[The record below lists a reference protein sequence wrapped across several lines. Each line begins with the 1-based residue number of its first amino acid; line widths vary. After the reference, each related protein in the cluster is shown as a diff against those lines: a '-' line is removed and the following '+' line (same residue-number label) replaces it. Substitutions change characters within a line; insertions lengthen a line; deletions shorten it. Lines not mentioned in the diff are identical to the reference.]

1 MASWND
7 GVSKELYEYFESINN
22 FGDLAIQSIQ
32 EQIDLEVEK
41 LYQQLQE
48 TTPRGKTL
56 GLLNSLRK
64 SKITVRYNW
73 YGYTIEFGGEDRK
86 GVPYQKIA
94 NILNYG
100 SSTIRGT
107 RFISKAIHNLKGLD
121 DRIDERFKTKINR

>member
-22 FGDLAIQSIQ
+22 FGDLAIQSVQ

-41 LYQQLQE
+41 LFQQLQE

-73 YGYTIEFGGEDRK
+73 YGYTIEFEGEDRK
-86 GVPYQKIA
+86 GVP
-94 NILNYG
+94 
-100 SSTIRGT
+100 
-107 RFISKAIHNLKGLD
+107 
-121 DRIDERFKTKINR
+121 